1 MEARPKR
8 VTFAQA
14 PLQIIDGDRGKAYPS
29 RQEFKTSGY
38 CLFLNTG
45 NVTKQGFD
53 FSSCDY
59 ISEERDRL
67 LRKGR
72 VLRGDI
78 VLTTRGT
85 VGNVAFFDE
94 HIEIERIRINSGM
107 VIFRCDVAQ
116 LLPDYLF
123 HFLRSRDFEEQVLSL
138 VTGSAQPQLPIKD
151 IQQIE
156 IPIPSLADQERI
168 VSIINSFEQRLL
180 SNRRSCRILEEMSQT
195 LFKSWF
201 VDFDPV
207 VAKSEGRKPFGM
219 SDEIAALFPDSFEE
233 SELGAVPK
241 GWRIRR
247 LGEVSDLNWGN
258 TSITKAS
265 YSQIGYPAW
274 SASGQDGLLPH
285 FENEGTGVIVS
296 AIGAYCGRSWLT
308 RGRWT
313 TIKNTLRYWSVD
325 SSIPTEYL
333 FLCCS
338 KPDSWEIRGSAQP
351 FISQGDARDKKIIIP
366 EKSVLSSFAK
376 IVCPMFEKI
385 HSSHEETRTLTQ
397 MRDLLLPELLNG
409 NFVRHLFDTNSQE
422 ATAA

>member
-1 MEARPKR
+1 
-8 VTFAQA
+8 
-14 PLQIIDGDRGKAYPS
+14 
-29 RQEFKTSGY
+29 
-38 CLFLNTG
+38 LNTG

-151 IQQIE
+151 IHQIE

-233 SELGAVPK
+233 SELGAVPR
-241 GWRIRR
+241 GWRVGTISDIGENPRR
-247 LGEVSDLNWGN
+247 GTKPSEVAPSTPYFGLEHLPRRRTTLDQWGCASSVVSGKLRFLEGEILFGKLRPYFHKVGVAPLDGVCSTDILVLRSASPEWFAFLLGHVSSVSLIEYVDAASSGTRMPRTDWR
-258 TSITKAS
+258 TIAS
-265 YSQIGYPAW
+265 YQIAIPDARV
-274 SASGQDGLLPH
+274 AEAFNQICAPLVKKCCQLIFENRLLAQARDTLLPRLLDSGWS
-285 FENEGTGVIVS
+285 EE
-296 AIGAYCGRSWLT
+296 LP
-308 RGRWT
+308 
-313 TIKNTLRYWSVD
+313 NTML
-325 SSIPTEYL
+325 
-333 FLCCS
+333 
-338 KPDSWEIRGSAQP
+338 
-351 FISQGDARDKKIIIP
+351 
-366 EKSVLSSFAK
+366 
-376 IVCPMFEKI
+376 
-385 HSSHEETRTLTQ
+385 H
-397 MRDLLLPELLNG
+397 
-409 NFVRHLFDTNSQE
+409 E